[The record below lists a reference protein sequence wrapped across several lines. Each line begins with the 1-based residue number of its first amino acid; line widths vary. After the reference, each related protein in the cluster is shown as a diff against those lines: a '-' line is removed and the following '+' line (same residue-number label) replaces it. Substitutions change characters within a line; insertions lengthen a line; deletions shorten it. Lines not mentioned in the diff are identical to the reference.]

1 MSNYTTDVVE
11 RDALWSEISD
21 LSSAE
26 LDLELNAMGVSAR
39 KVAEAR
45 VTLQSYVSISEASST
60 CFEDL
65 GPICRSSVGSTLCTH
80 KVIYRSDGSCLRFKL
95 EHPKTEIELD
105 QTLLLLNANFAAYNL
120 AQNK

>member
-11 RDALWSEISD
+11 QDALWSEISD

-26 LDLELNAMGVSAR
+26 LDLELNAMGVSVR

-65 GPICRSSVGSTLCTH
+65 WLISGSSVGPTGCSQ
-80 KVIYRSDGSCLRFKL
+80 KVTYTSKGSCLFRF
-95 EHPKTEIELD
+95 EHPKTSTELD
-105 QTLLLLNANFAAYNL
+105 QTLLLFNANLASHSL

>member
-26 LDLELNAMGVSAR
+26 LDLELNAMGVSVR

-60 CFEDL
+60 CFEEL
-65 GPICRSSVGSTLCTH
+65 WPFNRSSVGPTSCTQNVRYKSSGPCIRFTLE
-80 KVIYRSDGSCLRFKL
+80 Y
-95 EHPKTEIELD
+95 PKIRTELD
-105 QTLLLLNANFAAYNL
+105 QTVLLFDASLAAYSL
-120 AQNK
+120 AHNK

>member
-21 LSSAE
+21 LSPAE
-26 LDLELNAMGVSAR
+26 LDLELSAMGVSVR

-45 VTLQSYVSISEASST
+45 VTLQSYVSISEASSS
-60 CFEDL
+60 CVEDL
-65 GPICRSSVGSTLCTH
+65 WPIRRSAFGPTSCTQ
-80 KVIYRSDGSCLRFKL
+80 KVINMSDGSCLTVRL
-95 EHPKTEIELD
+95 EHPKTITELD
-105 QTLLLLNANFAAYNL
+105 QTLLLFNANLAAHHL

>member
-39 KVAEAR
+39 KVVEAR
-45 VTLQSYVSISEASST
+45 VTLQSYISISEASST
-60 CFEDL
+60 CLEDL
-65 GPICRSSVGSTLCTH
+65 WLMRGSSVGPTRCTQ
-80 KVIYRSDGSCLRFKL
+80 KVIYRSDGSCLTFKL
-95 EHPKTEIELD
+95 EHPKTTTELD
-105 QTLLLLNANFAAYNL
+105 QTLLLFNANFAAHNL
-120 AQNK
+120 SQNK